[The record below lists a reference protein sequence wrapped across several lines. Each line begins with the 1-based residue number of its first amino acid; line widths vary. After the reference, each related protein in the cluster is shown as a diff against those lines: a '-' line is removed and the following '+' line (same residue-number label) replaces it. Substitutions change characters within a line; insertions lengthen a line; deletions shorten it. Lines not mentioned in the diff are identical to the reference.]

1 MSPAPWGHGALHP
14 STLGDRGLSLVAG
27 AAVSVWEGAG
37 WEQVGQGEEAHREGT
52 THVELEYC
60 RKPNSSRWP
69 SGHRDCMTGRIP
81 AEVSGAAV

>member
-1 MSPAPWGHGALHP
+1 ME
-14 STLGDRGLSLVAG
+14 RGRVCA
-27 AAVSVWEGAG
+27 EREG
-37 WEQVGQGEEAHREGT
+37 WETKCMVRAG

-81 AEVSGAAV
+81 ADVSGAAV

>member
-1 MSPAPWGHGALHP
+1 MQK
-14 STLGDRGLSLVAG
+14 RAG
-27 AAVSVWEGAG
+27 QE
-37 WEQVGQGEEAHREGT
+37 EEARGEGT